1 LATDFWDSYTDKNK
15 DKDAKGIADFIYH
28 TCLALEVKTVCEIGC
43 NVGNN
48 LQSFPD
54 EYHVGGIDI
63 NEHSIELAEQ
73 KYPHIEFGVKNITK
87 TDFPDNY
94 FELVFTRGLMIHFTK
109 PQVHEAI
116 HEMMRISK
124 KYIFHLEYVG
134 KDGESVPYDV
144 GLWKRNMK
152 EYYKYLPVSI
162 ISDCHIPLEIDKD
175 DVHFTLVKI
184 K

>member
-15 DKDAKGIADFIYH
+15 DKDAKRIADFIYH
-28 TCLALEVKTVCEIGC
+28 VCIALNVKSVCELGC

-48 LQSFPD
+48 MQSLPTTWAVLGLD
-54 EYHVGGIDI
+54 K
-63 NEHSIELAEQ
+63 NKHSIELAEK
-73 KYPHIEFGVKNITK
+73 KYEHIFGVENITALGY
-87 TDFPDNY
+87 PDDY
-94 FELVFTRGLMIHFTK
+94 FDLVFTRGVMIHLTK
-109 PQVHEAI
+109 EQVHESI

-134 KDGESVPYDV
+134 KDGESVPYEV

-175 DVHFTLVKI
+175 DVHFTLVKV